1 MLAKVYLSQYM
12 NKRPGHVNVTTEL
25 GYCSVCGRPRNLR
38 REEHQLGNFVRTVVT
53 CETCHRTL
61 SSTMGVSNP
70 EAPGDVPQVAKAEAN
85 VEAAAE
91 TTPPATANEAAKSQP
106 AKRLATT
113 AKAAGAASP
122 KPKATKARTTKS
134 S

>member
-1 MLAKVYLSQYM
+1 M

-38 REEHQLGNFVRTVVT
+38 REEHQLGTFVRTVVT

-61 SSTMGVSNP
+61 SSTMGVAGE
-70 EAPGDVPQVAKAEAN
+70 EAPAAVKAVADESEAQAAKAG
-85 VEAAAE
+85 
-91 TTPPATANEAAKSQP
+91 PAPKAQP
-106 AKRLATT
+106 AKARATP
-113 AKAAGAASP
+113 AKAAST
-122 KPKATKARTTKS
+122 KAKAPKARTTKS